1 MSVVRFFAPENRLG
15 AAIAQAGGKL
25 VETAIA
31 DADEQILMAADE
43 TKLMIDA
50 CLDQVFSLAA
60 KGANTRLAQLYQ
72 AVREVAGLAGLVDL
86 SDLGAAAHTFCNQIE
101 LAMQKGALSEE
112 QIQVNLGSLRLL
124 RQPERFS
131 EPERKAL
138 LDNLQAVLDKALKTA
153 AA

>member
-1 MSVVRFFAPENRLG
+1 MSLVRFFAPENRLG

-25 VETAIA
+25 IETAIA

-60 KGANTRLAQLYQ
+60 QGANTRLPSLYQ
-72 AVREVAGLAGLVDL
+72 AVREVAGLAGLVEL
-86 SDLGAAAHTFCNQIE
+86 TDLGAAAHTFCNQIE
-101 LAMQKGALSEE
+101 LALQKGALTEE

-131 EPERKAL
+131 ESERKAL